1 MATNGTNKDDTITGT
16 KFKDK
21 LFGLGG
27 NDKIKGLEGADT
39 IDGGKGNDTL
49 TGDKAKVESDKAK
62 VESYKD
68 TFVFGKASGKD
79 TITDFDVKKDI
90 LQIKSGLNG
99 IKKAADVLKHA
110 DQKGKDVVIDLGGGN
125 KITLKD
131 VKLADL
137 KKHPGDHF
145 DIN

>member
-1 MATNGTNKDDTITGT
+1 MATNGTNKDDTIIGT

-27 NDKIKGLEGADT
+27 DDKIKGQDGADT

-49 TGDKAKVESDKAK
+49 TGDKGD
-62 VESYKD
+62 SYKD
-68 TFVFGKASGKD
+68 TFVFGKDSGKD
-79 TITDFDVKKDI
+79 VITDFDVKKDI
-90 LQIKSGLNG
+90 IEIAKGLHG
-99 IKKAADVLKHA
+99 IKKASDVLKHA

-125 KITLKD
+125 KITLKNVD
-131 VKLADL
+131 IDDL

>member
-1 MATNGTNKDDTITGT
+1 MATNGTSKDDTLTGT

-49 TGDKAKVESDKAK
+49 TGDKATGN
-62 VESYKD
+62 SYKD

-79 TITDFDVKKDI
+79 VITDFDVKKDI
-90 LQIKSGLNG
+90 LQIKSGLNN
-99 IKKAADVLKHA
+99 IEKAADVLKHA
-110 DQKGKDVVIDLGGGN
+110 VQKGKDVVIDLGGGN
-125 KITLKD
+125 KITLKSVD
-131 VKLADL
+131 LSDL